1 MLDDFEDASSSFQ
14 GLFCTSQG
22 NEVDK
27 NLVDKV
33 LAIVIESKLSLSKNI
48 YSDMV
53 ENNASDVFAKELESK
68 INSDGDLIENRA
80 LIHALFDWF
89 LRYETIENCCDSMEE
104 VSIASYTDWTDLGDG
119 TLLNFKNGY
128 RSLTNWFC
136 DHFPSKKWIFL
147 NKQVT
152 NIEIL
157 NSRDENRSVYVDHEL
172 REYSRPILIQYKS
185 GSKNCDNNDGLIKCN
200 HVIVTVSLG
209 YLKKNHETMFTP
221 ALPLIKKELIE
232 SIGFGTVNK
241 IILEFDSPFWN
252 DDRGI
257 KLVWKEED
265 RKNFPT
271 WVYDIISFDVV
282 RRQPDLLIGW
292 IGGYGARLMEEE
304 TDNAIGETCI
314 KILHRFLP
322 VSYNKPTRLIGCIC
336 SRWNS
341 NPFVCGSYSFQSM
354 DSFNQRV
361 EKLHEPLYNSPGI
374 LNRFGVSGSKVPRV
388 LFAGEAT
395 AGKLYSTTHGAI
407 ITGWREA
414 DRLKDYH
421 SGNKMANSGQ
431 QVETIT
437 EMTLDMT

>member
-22 NEVDK
+22 DEVDK
-27 NLVDKV
+27 NLVSKV
-33 LAIVIESKLSLSKNI
+33 LAIMVESKLCLSKNRCI
-48 YSDMV
+48 DMV

-68 INSDGDLIENRA
+68 INSDGDLIKNRA
-80 LIHALFDWF
+80 LVYELFDWF
-89 LRYETIENCCDSMEE
+89 LRYETIENCCDSMKE
-104 VSIASYTDWTDLGDG
+104 VSVASYTDWTDLGDG
-119 TLLNFKNGY
+119 MLLNFKHGY
-128 RSLTNWFC
+128 RSLINWFC

-147 NKQVT
+147 NKQVA
-152 NIEIL
+152 NIEML
-157 NSRDENRSVYVDHEL
+157 NSRDGDRSVYVDSEF
-172 REYSRPILIQYKS
+172 REHNRPVLIRYKS
-185 GSKNCDNNDGLIKCN
+185 GLKNYDDNDGLIECN

-209 YLKKNHETMFTP
+209 YLKENHETMFKP

-241 IILEFDSPFWN
+241 IILEFESPFWI
-252 DDRGI
+252 DDHGI

-265 RKNFPT
+265 RKNFPA
-271 WVYDIISFDVV
+271 WVHDIIAFDVV
-282 RRQPDLLIGW
+282 RRQPNLLIGW
-292 IGGYGARLMEEE
+292 IGGCGSRLMEKE
-304 TDNAIGETCI
+304 TDANIGETCI

-322 VSYNKPTRLIGCIC
+322 ASHNKPTRLIGCMC
-336 SRWNS
+336 SRWSS

-354 DSFNQRV
+354 NSFNQRV

-374 LNRFGVSGSKVPRV
+374 LNRFGVSGSKIPRV

-395 AGKLYSTTHGAI
+395 AGNLYSTTHGAI

-421 SGNKMANSGQ
+421 SGNNMANFEQ
-431 QVETIT
+431 QV
-437 EMTLDMT
+437 DVAS